1 MKTWGRKYMYEL
13 DSRQGLLT
21 LSFQD
26 SLKSGCRS
34 KIPKLI
40 QEAVVTHF
48 SNADVRI
55 TQVIYC

>member
-1 MKTWGRKYMYEL
+1 MENKNLKGHI
-13 DSRQGLLT
+13 T

-26 SLKSGCRS
+26 GLKSGCRS

-40 QEAVVTHF
+40 QEVMVTHF

-55 TQVIYC
+55 A

>member
-1 MKTWGRKYMYEL
+1 MFGKQKSKRAYNPEL
-13 DSRQGLLT
+13 S
-21 LSFQD
+21 D

-40 QEAVVTHF
+40 QEVMVTYF

-55 TQVIYC
+55 A